1 MSKGLTIIEIII
13 TIAILGIIALGFF
26 SVFTG
31 SYSTIYTM
39 GNKSKAMVK
48 AREII
53 DTAYENRDVDILKV
67 RLISNESTLSDV
79 YTFETGKTSKYMTE
93 IKTIDGFNYTKLTV
107 VVFYQ
112 QGKKHVKLTS
122 LMPAGGI

>member
-13 TIAILGIIALGFF
+13 AIAILGIIALGFF
-26 SVFTG
+26 SVFTH

-39 GNKSKAMVK
+39 GNKSKAIAK

-67 RLISNESTLSDV
+67 KNISKESTPSDV
-79 YTFETGKTSKYMTE
+79 YTFETGKISKYMTE

-112 QGKKHVKLTS
+112 QGKRYVTLTS

>member
-26 SVFTG
+26 SVFMG

-67 RLISNESTLSDV
+67 RLISNESTPSDV

-93 IKTIDGFNYTKLTV
+93 IKPIDGFNYTKLTV